1 MPRRAR
7 VCVPDIPMHIVQRG
21 HNREASFFADEDRL
35 YYLEQLQRLLP
46 ECGCALH
53 AYVLMTNHVHLLL
66 TPETQTSAGLLMKHL
81 SQRYVQYVNRTYRR
95 SGTIWEGRF
104 RSSLVQSETYLLTCY
119 RYIELNPVRAGMVQ
133 RPSEYRWSS
142 YGENANGDSP
152 RMLSEDDGT
161 PIAPLLTP
169 HREYKRLDREIALR
183 QRAYKKVVAGGMDP
197 AMSERI
203 TKTVLGGFAL
213 GESRFTKKM
222 EALLGQRVTPGFAG
236 RPRMT
241 EED

>member
-7 VCVPDIPMHIVQRG
+7 VSVPDVPMHIVQRG
-21 HNREASFFADEDRL
+21 HNREASFFSDEDRL

-46 ECGCALH
+46 EHGCALH

-66 TPETQTSAGLLMKHL
+66 TPETETSAGLLMKHL
-81 SQRYVQYVNRTYRR
+81 SQRYVQYINRSYRR

-119 RYIELNPVRAGMVQ
+119 RYIELNAVRAGMVK
-133 RPSEYRWSS
+133 RPTEYRWSS
-142 YGENANGDSP
+142 YGENANGDAP
-152 RMLSEDDGT
+152 RVLTEDDGT

-169 HREYKRLDREIALR
+169 HREYKKLDRDLAAR
-183 QRAYKKVVAGGMDP
+183 RVAYKRIVAAGIDSGMT
-197 AMSERI
+197 ERI

-213 GESRFTKKM
+213 GESRFTKKI
-222 EALLGQRVTPGFAG
+222 EATLGLRVTPGVAG
-236 RPRMT
+236 RPRLK
-241 EED
+241 EER